1 MNYLISGSSGLV
13 GSQLLEQLLNDP
25 ATSFV
30 VSLGRKKLTVSH
42 PKLIQIEV
50 DFSQLSN
57 LALDHQIDIAFC
69 ALGTTIKKA
78 GSKEKQIEIDKTY
91 VVNFAACAKQN
102 GAKKI
107 AVVSSLGSK
116 ASSSNFYLRVKGE
129 MEQEV
134 QALGIENTVFIRPSM
149 LLGDRKEYRFGEK
162 VGAILLKIFQPLLI
176 GSWKKYRGVNVRD
189 VARTLINK
197 TKNAV
202 KPLTIIESNQIL
214 KQPSH

>member
-1 MNYLISGSSGLV
+1 MNYLLSGTSGLV

-25 ATSFV
+25 KTSSV
-30 VSLGRKKLTVSH
+30 VSLGRKNLAVSH
-42 PKLIQIEV
+42 PKLTQIEV
-50 DFSQLSN
+50 DFSQLSS
-57 LALDHQIDIAFC
+57 LQLDHKIDVAFC
-69 ALGTTIKKA
+69 ALGTTLKKA

-91 VVNFAACAKQN
+91 VMNFTACAKQN

-116 ASSSNFYLRVKGE
+116 VNSSNFYLRVKGE

-134 QALGIENTVFIRPSM
+134 QAIGIENTIFIRPSM

-162 VGAILLKIFQPLLI
+162 VGAVVLKIFQPLMI
-176 GSWKKYRGVNVRD
+176 GSWKKYRGVQVRD
-189 VARTLINK
+189 VARTLINE

-202 KPLTIIESNQIL
+202 KPLTIIESDQIL